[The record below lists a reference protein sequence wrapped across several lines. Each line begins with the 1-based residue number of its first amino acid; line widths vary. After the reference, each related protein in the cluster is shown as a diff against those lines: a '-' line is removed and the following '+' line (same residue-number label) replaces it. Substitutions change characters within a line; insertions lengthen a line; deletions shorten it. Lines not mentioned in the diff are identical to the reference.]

1 MKFLDFFLP
10 NRCLEC
16 DEIID
21 NEEII
26 CPNCWDKIRFTHWE
40 FGDNPLKQ
48 KAEILFPVQ
57 NAFALMYFD
66 SNGLARNILHRL
78 KYSGMEKIGKVL
90 VKRVADKVEFRGNKP
105 DLIVSVPLHHKKL
118 KIRGYN
124 QLHLFV
130 ETLSE
135 IWQIPYHHH
144 ILQRA
149 SHQDSQASKGKSGR
163 ENAKYDFILTQ
174 NIENKHILIVDDV
187 FTTGNTMSAVAWEF
201 LKNKTNQVSILVMAM
216 D

>member
-1 MKFLDFFLP
+1 MLSFLLP

-21 NEEII
+21 NKEVI
-26 CPNCWDKIRFTHWE
+26 CPNCWSEIRFTHWE
-40 FGDNPLKQ
+40 FGDNQLKK
-48 KAEILFPVQ
+48 KAEILFPLE

-66 SNGLARNILHRL
+66 SNSLVRKILHRL
-78 KYSGMEKIGKVL
+78 KYSGMEKVGRILAEKV
-90 VKRVADKVEFRGNKP
+90 AEKVEFKDNKP
-105 DLIVSVPLHHKKL
+105 DLIASVPLHPKKL
-118 KIRGYN
+118 KTRGYN

-144 ILQRA
+144 LLQRQ
-149 SHQDSQASKGKSGR
+149 SYQDSQASKGKQGR
-163 ENAKYDFILTQ
+163 GGTKYDFALTE
-174 NIENKHILIVDDV
+174 NIENQHILIVDDV

-201 LKNKTNQVSILVMAM
+201 LKNKTNKVSILVMAM